1 MFIEPCP
8 AISGLEENHK
18 IVGLSFFTVQTVHC
32 EYEKKMNN
40 KGETFQIGSTIESV
54 PGSAGHVQMCKNGA
68 MYPVSRSE
76 VYIPSSMEQGPEVFS
91 RLREALFE
99 IGDSVEH

>member
-40 KGETFQIGSTIESV
+40 KGETFEIGSTIESV

-76 VYIPSSMEQGPEVFS
+76 FTFHQVWNKDLKYSLDQEKLY
-91 RLREALFE
+91 LR
-99 IGDSVEH
+99 